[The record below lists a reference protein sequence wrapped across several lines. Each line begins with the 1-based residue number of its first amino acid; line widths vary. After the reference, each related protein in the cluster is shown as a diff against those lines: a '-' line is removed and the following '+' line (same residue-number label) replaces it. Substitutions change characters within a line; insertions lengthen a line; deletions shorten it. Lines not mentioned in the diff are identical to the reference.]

1 MIEAAMGGEKF
12 TLPAGCYVNCEKCG
26 FKNVMMAMPST
37 IDKTG
42 VHFCAP
48 TGTEDELAALNKSY
62 EHLCKM
68 RDEIIALGIIP
79 EVSEWRIK
87 GRIRK
92 ADLQKPYLSTSHH
105 QKASPPNS

>member
-1 MIEAAMGGEKF
+1 MWLQERDDGYAF
-12 TLPAGCYVNCEKCG
+12 YH
-26 FKNVMMAMPST
+26 
-37 IDKTG
+37 DKTG

-79 EVSEWRIK
+79 EVSEWTK
-87 GRIRK
+87 MN
-92 ADLQKPYLSTSHH
+92 
-105 QKASPPNS
+105 PNL